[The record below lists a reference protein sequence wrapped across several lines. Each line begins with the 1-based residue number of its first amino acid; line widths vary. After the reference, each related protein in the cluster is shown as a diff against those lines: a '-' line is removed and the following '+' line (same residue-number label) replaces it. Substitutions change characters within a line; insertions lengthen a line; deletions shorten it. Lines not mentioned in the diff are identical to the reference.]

1 MRRMKLLDRHSWQ
14 KGHVAAAL
22 LALVAALLIAFTLQG
37 VAWADPEAEGS
48 SQSQTVVNY
57 DDVPYGEAN
66 KNEVVY
72 IKGDASGA
80 VTGLY
85 VVNEFN
91 TDEQMRVLDPGK
103 YTAITNLS
111 TAQPLEQAQGNV
123 SVVTLA
129 GEPTYYQGTMETT
142 TKLPWAIT
150 VRYSLDG
157 KDVSPEDL
165 AGQSGELDIT
175 LDVTALSDSDVS
187 AFSDSYVLQAQ
198 GTFDNQSFTLDEAED
213 ATVAHVGGST
223 TVAYMVL
230 PGESGT
236 YHVTGD
242 AKDFEYSGWQ
252 ITAMPLSLAIDLADQ
267 DTSGLNDAAG
277 ELEDATSQ
285 LADGAQDLTDGLK
298 DLSKGAQSA
307 SEGASAL
314 NQGAQELASYTG
326 ELESGASQLAS
337 GLQALESG
345 LDAGIE
351 EAAAGAAGAEAAQQ
365 AYVAA
370 YTKLKT
376 LLATDPTNVE
386 AINQAADEMH
396 AAAQQ
401 LAQTSGAAGAY
412 QALSELKNQGVGD
425 LVSGASNLEAGA
437 AAINE
442 GAQALAQGSD
452 SLSQGLDSLASGS
465 FSAYEGAR
473 QLTAGNEALADAV
486 SGIDD
491 KILDELQKAIDEKLG
506 SDFTPH
512 SFVVPSNT
520 KVDSVQFVYVF
531 DGIEIP
537 EEEAAPEEPEEE
549 KTIIDRFFDLFA

>member
-1 MRRMKLLDRHSWQ
+1 MRRMKLLDRQSWRN
-14 KGHVAAAL
+14 GHLVAAVLALAAAL
-22 LALVAALLIAFTLQG
+22 LVVFALQG
-37 VAWADPEAEGS
+37 VAWADPEAEAS
-48 SQSQTVVNY
+48 SEAKAAVNY
-57 DDVPYGEAN
+57 DDVPYGETN

-72 IKGDASGA
+72 VKGDASGST
-80 VTGLY
+80 TGLY

-103 YTAITNLS
+103 YTQITNLS
-111 TAQPLEQAQGNV
+111 TAQPLEQAQGRV

-129 GEPTYYQGTMETT
+129 GEPTYYQGTMETS
-142 TKLPWAIT
+142 TKLPWAIS
-150 VRYSLDG
+150 VRYTLDG
-157 KDVSPEDL
+157 QDVSPDEL
-165 AGQSGELDIT
+165 AGQSGELDVT

-198 GTFDNQSFTLDEAED
+198 GTFDNETFTLDEAED

-252 ITAMPLSLAIDLADQ
+252 ITAMPLSLAIDLAGQ
-267 DTSGLNDAAG
+267 DTSGLSDAAG

-298 DLSKGAQSA
+298 DLSQGTRSA

-314 NQGAQELASYTG
+314 NSGAQELASYTG
-326 ELESGASQLAS
+326 ELESGASQLAA
-337 GLQALESG
+337 GLQALENG

-351 EAAAGAAGAEAAQQ
+351 KAAAGAAGVESAQEEYESALEQ
-365 AYVAA
+365 LAY
-370 YTKLKT
+370 LM
-376 LLATDPTNVE
+376 ATDPTNQE
-386 AINQAADEMH
+386 AID
-396 AAAQQ
+396 AAQSNLQ
-401 LAQTSGAAGAY
+401 AKLKALCKASGAAGAY
-412 QALSELKNQGVGD
+412 EALSELKEQGVGE
-425 LVSGASNLEAGA
+425 LASGASGLAEGA
-437 AAINE
+437 AAINQ

-452 SLSQGLDSLASGS
+452 SLSQGLDTLASGS
-465 FSAYEGAR
+465 FSAYQGAQ
-473 QLTAGNEALADAV
+473 QLTSGNEALADAV

-537 EEEAAPEEPEEE
+537 EEEAATEEPEEE
-549 KTIIDRFFDLFA
+549 KTIVDRFFDLFA